1 MRTLV
6 LLSAL
11 VAAGSWAVIR
21 HLPESEAK
29 ADASPGVDPRRVQ
42 GVALDGGRGLPTA
55 ALRAVIATR
64 PGDLLDAPQLERDR
78 AAIEAELAARGY
90 LAAHVAPASVTHGPR
105 GGAYIVFDV
114 DAGPMFHLRSVA
126 VTGPGTRD
134 ASVVRLA
141 AGDEA
146 QHDRMRIARQT
157 LADTFLRHGG
167 KAVDLQVTADP
178 AAAALDVVLATR

>member
-6 LLSAL
+6 LLTAL
-11 VAAGSWAVIR
+11 VAAGAWAVIR
-21 HLPESEAK
+21 HLPESEAR
-29 ADASPGVDPRRVQ
+29 ADASPGVDPRLIQ
-42 GVALDGGRGLPTA
+42 GVALDGGRDLPSA

-64 PGDLLDAPQLERDR
+64 AGDLLDAPRLERDR

-90 LAAHVAPASVTHGPR
+90 RSAHVAPASVTHGPR
-105 GGAYIVFDV
+105 GGAYVVFDV

-126 VTGPGTRD
+126 VTGPGKRD
-134 ASVVRLA
+134 AGVVRLA

-146 QHDRMRIARQT
+146 RSDRMRLARQT
-157 LADTFLRHGG
+157 LADTFLHRGG
-167 KAVDLQVTADP
+167 KAVELQVTTDP